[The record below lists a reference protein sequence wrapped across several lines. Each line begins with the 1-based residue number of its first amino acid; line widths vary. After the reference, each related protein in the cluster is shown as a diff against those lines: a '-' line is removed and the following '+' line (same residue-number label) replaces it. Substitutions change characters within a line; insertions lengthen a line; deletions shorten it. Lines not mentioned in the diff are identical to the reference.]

1 MEAEFLFLYR
11 LSRLFCLSLYDY
23 NTRNG
28 DMLSEKLKGYL
39 CGIVSGATYGMIPL
53 FSLPVLHEG
62 LGFDSLL
69 FYRYL
74 MAAAVMALIQVARR
88 RSLAISLRD
97 VPLVVLLGVLFAFSS
112 VFMFMAFDYMPTG
125 LVSTMYFVYPVIT
138 ALIMSLFFRERMT
151 WVRLLSLVLALT
163 GIAMLYVS
171 DGDERISIFGVA
183 LTFAAALVYALYIII
198 TNKSRIRK
206 VPSSTLAFW
215 SLAVGAVVFFVRAD
229 CGMALQAVP
238 SIKAWGFILM
248 LAIVPTVVSCTALV
262 LSIRFVGSTVTSIL
276 GASEPVTAVLCGT
289 LVFAEPMSWRI
300 FFGIVTI
307 IVAVL
312 VLVAGDEIVAK
323 MRSKTRKKAI
333 N

>member
-1 MEAEFLFLYR
+1 M
-11 LSRLFCLSLYDY
+11 
-23 NTRNG
+23 
-28 DMLSEKLKGYL
+28 
-39 CGIVSGATYGMIPL
+39 VSGATYGMIPL
-53 FSLPVLHEG
+53 FSLPVLNEG

-74 MAAAVMALIQVARR
+74 MAAAVMALIQVVRR

-97 VPLVVLLGVLFAFSS
+97 FPLVLLLGVLFAFSS

-138 ALIMSLFFRERMT
+138 ALIMSLFFKERMT
-151 WVRLLSLVLALT
+151 WSRVLSLVLALA

-171 DGDERISIFGVA
+171 DGEERISLFGVG

-198 TNKSRIRK
+198 TNKSRIRRMS
-206 VPSSTLAFW
+206 SSTLAFW
-215 SLAVGAVVFFVRAD
+215 SLAIGAVVFFLRAD

-238 SIKAWGFILM
+238 SVKSWGLILM

-262 LSIRFVGSTVTSIL
+262 LSIRYVGSTVTSIL

-300 FFGIVTI
+300 FFGIVVI

-312 VLVAGDEIVAK
+312 VLVAGDEFMAK
-323 MRSKTRKKAI
+323 LRSKSRKRAI